1 MRKPMVRPS
10 SEEAAFGAAERVTRH
25 SAVVR
30 NLRLAVPALAMGLF
44 MTFALSATPPRVD
57 RAFLLQFSTF
67 DVTDGQASLARPRYY
82 GEDLQGQPFE
92 VAATAATRAAADPDL
107 IGLDKPEAR
116 RLSQAGDTVLV
127 RAQDGIYDRAA
138 RRMDLTRD
146 VELEQHSEGGDVFI
160 LTTDA
165 AEVDLDS
172 QIVTSSSEV
181 NGEGETGT
189 VRADRATVY
198 QTEDRLVLEG
208 DVKIRL
214 EPRVSAGIKE

>member
-1 MRKPMVRPS
+1 MRKPMVRPLS
-10 SEEAAFGAAERVTRH
+10 GEAGYTAAQRVTRH
-25 SAVVR
+25 SLRVR
-30 NLRLAVPALAMGLF
+30 NLRLAVPALAAGLF

-67 DVTDGQASLARPRYY
+67 DVTDGQASLARPRYF
-82 GEDLQGQPFE
+82 GEDLDGQPFE
-92 VAATAATRAAADPDL
+92 VAATSATRAASDPDL

-116 RLSQAGDTVLV
+116 RLSQSGDTVLV
-127 RAQDGIYDRAA
+127 RSLDGIYDRAA
-138 RRMDLTRD
+138 RRMNLTRD
-146 VELEQHSEGGDVFI
+146 VELEQQSESGEVFI

-181 NGEGETGT
+181 NGAGETGT
-189 VRADRATVY
+189 LRADKATVY

-214 EPRVSAGIKE
+214 EPKVSAGIKE